1 MLTFRSSS
9 EKETKMNNS
18 RRKRE
23 ANGHIKDETKTTGVG
38 AESSPIGK
46 EGKKKRKKKKILG

>member
-23 ANGHIKDETKTTGVG
+23 ANGHLKDETKTTGVG

-46 EGKKKRKKKKILG
+46 EGKKKRKKKKI

>member
-23 ANGHIKDETKTTGVG
+23 ANGHIKDETKTTGVR

-46 EGKKKRKKKKILG
+46 EGKKKRKKKKI